1 MIPYSYDRSVT
12 GLDGLDGLDRLLT
25 GSVRVEGGFRHG
37 SQPTRP
43 D

>member
-1 MIPYSYDRSVT
+1 MIVIPYSYDRSVT
-12 GLDGLDGLDRLLT
+12 GLDGLDGLLT